1 MAVVKGPL
9 FSLDASGSIAK
20 SIVFSKW
27 RGRNYVRRHAIP
39 SNPRSGLQLGV
50 RAVLKFITQDYT
62 NLSDAIKEAWSDLA
76 AGTNITLLNASIA
89 LNVAAARRDEG
100 IIRSPGESAGTT
112 PDAAASFVVTPGIK
126 SNSIAWT
133 ADTNDPEYVWYL
145 YRDIGATCDSL
156 PENLI
161 AVLPAATL
169 SYLDIGLITGIQ
181 YAYTLVGGNFD
192 GERGADAADDDGTP
206 T

>member
-1 MAVVKGPL
+1 MAVVKAPL

-50 RAVLKFITQDYT
+50 RAVLKFVTQDWT
-62 NLSDAIKEAWSDLA
+62 NLSAAIQAAWADLA
-76 AGTNITLLNASIA
+76 AGTNITELNAA
-89 LNVAAARRDEG
+89 VAYNVAAARRDEG
-100 IIRSPGESAGTT
+100 IIRSPGEDAGTT
-112 PDAAASFVVTPGIK
+112 PDAAASFVTTAGIK
-126 SNSIAWT
+126 SVSIAWT
-133 ADTNDPEYVWYL
+133 ADTNDPEYCWML

-169 SYLDIGLITGIQ
+169 SYLDIGLLTGTQ
-181 YAYTLVGGNFD
+181 YAYTIVGGNYD
-192 GERGADAADDDGTP
+192 GVRGADAADDDATP
-206 T
+206 N